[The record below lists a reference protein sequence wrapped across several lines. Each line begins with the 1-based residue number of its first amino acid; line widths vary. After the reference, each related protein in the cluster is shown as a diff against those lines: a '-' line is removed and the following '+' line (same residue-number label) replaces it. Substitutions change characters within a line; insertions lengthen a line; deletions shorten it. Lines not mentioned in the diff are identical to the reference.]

1 MTWRKN
7 LLDPGPAVGVQFLHK
22 LNVLE
27 HPGLADHHH
36 SAVEGTL
43 GLDRAIT
50 QEYSAG
56 AHLRRVN
63 LELLLGPQSVDKH
76 LKAVVASA
84 VDAQLPINNP
94 DAIGVA
100 THEVDLAFDPELIE
114 LGKTADALLDVMLA
128 SRDFALQLFHRLM
141 L

>member
-7 LLDPGPAVGVQFLHK
+7 LLDPGPAIGVQFLHQ
-22 LNVLE
+22 LDVLE

-36 SAVEGTL
+36 SAVEWAL
-43 GLDRAIT
+43 GLHGAIT

-63 LELLLGPQSVDKH
+63 LELLLGPQSVDQH
-76 LKAVVASA
+76 LKAVMAST
-84 VDAQLPINNP
+84 VDTQLPINNS

-100 THEVDLAFDPELIE
+100 THQVDLTLDPELIE
-114 LGKTADALLDVMLA
+114 LGKADDALL
-128 SRDFALQLFHRLM
+128 
-141 L
+141 